1 MTDPWDTPER
11 RALRAGVRRF
21 VDREVRPH
29 LDEWERAGEV
39 PRSAHL
45 AAAKAGLL
53 GLTFPASVGGQGGDL
68 LDLVVLVEEL
78 LRAGGSGGVVAAL
91 FTGGI
96 ALPHIVSAG
105 TPEQVD
111 LWVRPSVAGEK
122 VCALAVTEPDGGSD
136 VAAVRTTARRDG
148 DHYLVNGAKTFI
160 TSGVR
165 ADFVTVAVRTGGP
178 GHSGV
183 SLLVVERGTA
193 GFTVSRRLEK
203 MGWHCSDTAEL
214 SFVDCRVPAGNL
226 VGPEGDGFALLAQH
240 FVTERLTL
248 AVQAY
253 ATAARC
259 LDLAVAWCRLRETFG
274 QPLIAR
280 QVVRHTLTEMA
291 RRTDV
296 ARTYVRHVAQRLDDG
311 EEAVAEV
318 CFAKNTAVEAC
329 SYVVDQAVQL
339 HGGLGLM
346 RESEVERHYR
356 DARVLGIGGG
366 ASEVLTELAS
376 RRLGFVA

>member
-136 VAAVRTTARRDG
+136 VAA
-148 DHYLVNGAKTFI
+148 
-160 TSGVR
+160 
-165 ADFVTVAVRTGGP
+165 
-178 GHSGV
+178 
-183 SLLVVERGTA
+183 
-193 GFTVSRRLEK
+193 
-203 MGWHCSDTAEL
+203 
-214 SFVDCRVPAGNL
+214 
-226 VGPEGDGFALLAQH
+226 
-240 FVTERLTL
+240 
-248 AVQAY
+248 
-253 ATAARC
+253 
-259 LDLAVAWCRLRETFG
+259 
-274 QPLIAR
+274 
-280 QVVRHTLTEMA
+280 
-291 RRTDV
+291 
-296 ARTYVRHVAQRLDDG
+296 
-311 EEAVAEV
+311 
-318 CFAKNTAVEAC
+318 
-329 SYVVDQAVQL
+329 
-339 HGGLGLM
+339 
-346 RESEVERHYR
+346 
-356 DARVLGIGGG
+356 
-366 ASEVLTELAS
+366 
-376 RRLGFVA
+376 

>member
-1 MTDPWDTPER
+1 MTDPFDTPER
-11 RALRAGVRRF
+11 RALRAAVRRF

-39 PRSAHL
+39 PRSAHQ
-45 AAAKAGLL
+45 AAAGAGLL
-53 GLTFPASVGGQGGDL
+53 GLTFPTEVGGQGGDL

-78 LRAGGSGGVVAAL
+78 LYAGGSGGVVAAL

-96 ALPHIVSAG
+96 ALPHLVSAG
-105 TPEQVD
+105 TPDQVD
-111 LWVRPSVAGEK
+111 RWVRPSLAGEK

-136 VAAVRTTARRDG
+136 VAALRTTARRDG
-148 DHYLVNGAKTFI
+148 EQYVVSGAKTFI
-160 TSGVR
+160 TSGAR

-178 GHSGV
+178 GRSGV
-183 SLLVVERGTA
+183 SLLVVERGSP

-214 SFVDCRVPAGNL
+214 AFLDCRVPVGNL
-226 VGPEGDGFALLAQH
+226 VGTEGGGFALLAEH

-274 QPLIAR
+274 RPLIER

-296 ARTYVRHVAQRLDDG
+296 ARTYVRHVAERLAAG

-329 SYVVDQAVQL
+329 SYVVDHAVQL
-339 HGGLGLM
+339 HGGLGFM
-346 RESEVERHYR
+346 RASEVERHYR

-366 ASEVLTELAS
+366 ASEVLTELAA

>member
-1 MTDPWDTPER
+1 MTDPFETPER
-11 RALRAGVRRF
+11 RALRATVRRF

-29 LDEWERAGEV
+29 LDEWERDGEV
-39 PRSAHL
+39 PRSAHA

-53 GLTFPASVGGQGGDL
+53 GLTFPTEVGGQGGDL
-68 LDLVVLVEEL
+68 LDLVVLVEEML
-78 LRAGGSGGVVAAL
+78 YAGASGGVLAAL

-111 LWVRPSVAGEK
+111 LWVRPSLAGEK
-122 VCALAVTEPDGGSD
+122 VCSLAVTEPDGGSD
-136 VAAVRTTARRDG
+136 VAALRTTARRDG
-148 DHYLVNGAKTFI
+148 EQYVVDGAKTFI
-160 TSGVR
+160 TSGAR

-178 GHSGV
+178 GHGGV
-183 SLLVVERGTA
+183 SLLVVERGTP

-214 SFVDCRVPAGNL
+214 AFTDCRVPAGNL
-226 VGPEGDGFALLAQH
+226 VGAEGAGFALLAQH
-240 FVTERLTL
+240 FVTERIML
-248 AVQAY
+248 AAQAY

-259 LDLAVAWCRLRETFG
+259 LDLTVGWCRLRETFG
-274 QPLIAR
+274 RPLISR
-280 QVVRHTLTEMA
+280 QVVRHALTEMA

-296 ARTYVRHVAQRLDDG
+296 ARTYVRHVAARLNAG
-311 EEAVAEV
+311 EDAIAEV

-329 SYVVDQAVQL
+329 AWVVDQAVQL
-339 HGGLGLM
+339 HGGLGFM
-346 RESEVERHYR
+346 REAEVERHYR

-366 ASEVLTELAS
+366 ASEVLTDLAA
-376 RRLGFVA
+376 RRLGYVA

>member
-165 ADFVTVAVRTGGP
+165 ADFVTVVVRTGGP

-193 GFTVSRRLEK
+193 GFTVSRQLEK

-339 HGGLGLM
+339 HGGLGFM